1 MAISD
6 DYADNTVKLKFA
18 KGVDN
23 NYFHQRKKINMSG
36 DRCKSSWWGQ
46 SFYNIYE
53 VTTMYTLNILQFYFL
68 ILTQ

>member
-36 DRCKSSWWGQ
+36 DRCKSS
-46 SFYNIYE
+46 
-53 VTTMYTLNILQFYFL
+53 
-68 ILTQ
+68 